1 LHLLVNDV
9 VGPRV
14 NPVTG
19 QREERG
25 IASCL
30 FGCRLARTF
39 GLVCIV
45 GGCSGAGAAPR
56 AQPGA
61 PWPGLGQA
69 DLQAFAIGRD
79 LFHREFTPQDGL
91 GPTFNDAR
99 CSSCHD
105 VPTLGGSGVEGV
117 QKATRFEAGQCDL
130 LQDQGGDVF
139 QHGVTLPLHARGYQA
154 EPISRRA
161 NAIVTVAPPPLY
173 GLGAIEAVPEREIL
187 ERADAQDRDR
197 DGISGRPGRTADG
210 ALGRFGRKATF
221 ASIRHFVERA
231 FVEEMG
237 LTSAR
242 FPEEESLAGHPLPA
256 DSDPVHDPEI
266 DSVVVDRVTRYI
278 QLLAFPAVDST
289 LLVKDST
296 RAGAR
301 LFQRI
306 GCAACHTPEL
316 RIEAA
321 AVRTV
326 GKESI
331 PLYSDLLLH
340 DLGAELATVCA
351 PGVEP
356 GEWRTAPLVGL
367 RLRPKLLHD
376 GRTQSVE
383 SVIRL
388 HGGEGASSRLQY
400 EKLKPEQQQ
409 DLLRFLRSL

>member
-1 LHLLVNDV
+1 LHLLVNDA

-14 NPVTG
+14 SPVTG
-19 QREERG
+19 RTEEWA
-25 IASCL
+25 IASRS

-39 GLVCIV
+39 ALLYVLAGC
-45 GGCSGAGAAPR
+45 GGGDAVPR

-79 LFHREFTPQDGL
+79 LFHREFTLQDGL

-117 QKATRFEAGQCDL
+117 RKATRFEAGRCDL

-139 QHGVTLPLHARGYQA
+139 QHSVTPPLHAKGYQP
-154 EPISRRA
+154 EPIPRRA
-161 NAIVTVAPPPLY
+161 NAITTLAPPPLY

-187 ERADAQDRDR
+187 ERADEKDRDR

-237 LTSAR
+237 LTSSS
-242 FPEEESLAGHPLPA
+242 FPVEESLAGHALPA
-256 DSDPVHDPEI
+256 DSDPARDPEV
-266 DSVVVDRVTRYI
+266 DSVVVERITRYI

-289 LLVKDST
+289 LLAKDST
-296 RAGAR
+296 RTGAR
-301 LFQRI
+301 LFERI

-316 RIEAA
+316 RTEAA
-321 AVRTV
+321 MVRSAGRAT
-326 GKESI
+326 I

-340 DLGAELATVCA
+340 DLGPELATICA

-367 RLRPKLLHD
+367 RLRPKLMYD
-376 GRTQSVE
+376 GRSQSVE
-383 SVIRL
+383 SAIRL
-388 HGGEGASSRLQY
+388 HGGEGASSRLRY
-400 EKLKPEQQQ
+400 DMLKPEQQQ
-409 DLLRFLRSL
+409 DLIRFLRSL

>member
-1 LHLLVNDV
+1 LHLLVNDAL
-9 VGPRV
+9 GQHV

-19 QREERG
+19 RTEEWAT
-25 IASCL
+25 ASRWL
-30 FGCRLARTF
+30 GRRLARTVA
-39 GLVCIV
+39 LLYVV
-45 GGCSGAGAAPR
+45 AGCNGSEAAPR
-56 AQPGA
+56 AQPGE
-61 PWPGLGQA
+61 PWPGLSQA

-117 QKATRFEAGQCDL
+117 QKATRFEAGRCDL

-139 QHGVTLPLHARGYQA
+139 QHSVTLPLHDRGYQA

-173 GLGAIEAVPEREIL
+173 GLGAIEAIPEREIL
-187 ERADAQDRDR
+187 ERADEKDRDR
-197 DGISGRPGRTADG
+197 NGISGRPGRTADG
-210 ALGRFGRKATF
+210 ELGRFGRKATF

-237 LTSAR
+237 LTSTR
-242 FPEEESLAGHPLPA
+242 FPEEENLAGHPLPA
-256 DSDPVHDPEI
+256 DSDPVPDPEI
-266 DSVVVDRVTRYI
+266 DSVVVERVTRYI

-289 LLVKDST
+289 LLVRDST

-301 LFQRI
+301 LFRRI

-316 RIEAA
+316 RSEAA
-321 AVRTV
+321 PVRTA
-326 GKESI
+326 GKGSV

-376 GRTQSVE
+376 GRAQSIEGAV
-383 SVIRL
+383 RL
-388 HGGEGASSRLQY
+388 HGGEGASSRLQF
-400 EKLKPEQQQ
+400 EMLKPEQQQ
-409 DLLRFLRSL
+409 ALIRFLRSL